1 MSTSEIQ
8 DVVPT
13 LDPLINFVDKTTSIN
28 LMRQMK
34 NNGLINEK
42 FSNNVLTSKFH
53 ELVKDFIATTEFSIS
68 QIAHQTHALSK
79 PNLASAK
86 HHTKVLLKASNNFGA
101 ESMVQHSTGLKD
113 LIRMGNMDGA
123 RQTLEIL
130 IEQYD
135 LLKVSLLRYF
145 ALENV
150 KLNFSSQ
157 QQMNMEVYNA
167 CIESQI
173 GLRWSRDQLAAS
185 GAERE
190 ARQAAS
196 LERQAQA
203 DAQAAQA
210 AAQAEAEAK
219 MDRKAK
225 KSMAQQAEAA
235 AAAQYRAYRA
245 SEAERIRRVAT
256 ADGPSADPRRK
267 SFGAGP
273 STALPHL
280 MRSVSSG
287 DSRREITG
295 DNRPPKKGLSS
306 LGCSPNSKCYIM

>member
-8 DVVPT
+8 DVDPT

-42 FSNNVLTSKFH
+42 FSNNVLTSKFD
-53 ELVKDFIATTEFSIS
+53 ELVTDFIATTEFSIS
-68 QIAHQTHALSK
+68 QIADQTHALSK

-135 LLKVSLLRYF
+135 LLK
-145 ALENV
+145 LENV

-167 CIESQI
+167 CIERQI
-173 GLRWSRDQLAAS
+173 GLRWTQDQLAVKIKS
-185 GAERE
+185 VR
-190 ARQAAS
+190 
-196 LERQAQA
+196 L
-203 DAQAAQA
+203 
-210 AAQAEAEAK
+210 
-219 MDRKAK
+219 K
-225 KSMAQQAEAA
+225 K
-235 AAAQYRAYRA
+235 RA
-245 SEAERIRRVAT
+245 
-256 ADGPSADPRRK
+256 
-267 SFGAGP
+267 
-273 STALPHL
+273 
-280 MRSVSSG
+280 
-287 DSRREITG
+287 
-295 DNRPPKKGLSS
+295 
-306 LGCSPNSKCYIM
+306 